1 MAFLGNVPLCITVV
15 AVVVVLLLLHDEPE
29 LDPPDEEDPL
39 EVFVELL
46 ITLFFSI
53 SFLVGRFTKRLFLL

>member
-15 AVVVVLLLLHDEPE
+15 AVVVVLLLLQDEPE
-29 LDPPDEEDPL
+29 LDPPDEDPL